1 MVAWSEE
8 RKLAACW
15 VTWVEE
21 RKLAACWVT
30 WVEERKL
37 AACLVTWVVD
47 KLEQSWVLWAGG
59 KQAGELGA

>member
-1 MVAWSEE
+1 MEDKLVAWVEGRKLVAWS
-8 RKLAACW
+8 
-15 VTWVEE
+15 EE